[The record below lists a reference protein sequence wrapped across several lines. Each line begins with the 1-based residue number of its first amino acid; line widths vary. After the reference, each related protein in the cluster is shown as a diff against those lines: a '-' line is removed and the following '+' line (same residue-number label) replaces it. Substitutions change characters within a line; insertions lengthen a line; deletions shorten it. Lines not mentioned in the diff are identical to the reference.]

1 MSVVVNL
8 AAERA
13 CPLIDSLLDQIEG
26 IRREL
31 DLAPLAEPAEDLREL
46 ANRLTEVG
54 VTMLATT
61 VVMHQD
67 LDRRFRRL
75 QR

>member
-46 ANRLTEVG
+46 ANRLT
-54 VTMLATT
+54 MLATT